1 MKLLIFFLGLAG
13 LTVGLVIV
21 DRVSES
27 GLHASI
33 YVSAYIL
40 YVAATILEQIIV
52 SRKQKHATS

>member
-1 MKLLIFFLGLAG
+1 MKLLVFFLGLVG

-21 DRVSES
+21 DRIYGS

-52 SRKQKHATS
+52 SRKQRHLTS